1 MTNIGFLH
9 TASVHVETFE
19 ALAQSKTLSTEHRV
33 HAQWLQEAQ
42 NQGLNAALREQIGQ
56 ELNALNRDCDVVICT
71 CSTLGEIAAEFGNS
85 RVFRVDAPMMA
96 QAATAAA
103 DAKRGSGTS
112 FTLLAY
118 CLDSTKETSTALLND
133 AFNAAGQMANIVS
146 VNCTAAWPH
155 FEAADSKRFGQAIA
169 ERIAACLADCK
180 VQSQQVSSVVL
191 AQASMT
197 AALPYLGADVGCM
210 VLSSPL
216 SAINHATA
224 LIRGN

>member
-9 TASVHVETFE
+9 TASVHVETFD

-56 ELNALNRDCDVVICT
+56 ELNALKRDCDVVICT

-103 DAKRGSGTS
+103 DAKRGSGPS

-133 AFNAAGQMANIVS
+133 AFNAAGQIANIVS

-169 ERIAACLADCK
+169 EHIETCFADCK
-180 VQSQQVSSVVL
+180 EQSQQVSSVVL
-191 AQASMT
+191 AQASMA